1 MPTLNIKY
9 ESIAVSSHDDAICY
23 PIKTYP
29 RIYES
34 ARFNEGYLYPID
46 FHLITFHD
54 LLHLHFV
61 LCLVKTPH
69 LRQEMNK
76 WMDELYWI
84 AEWIKTSGNGYTPAA
99 FFLPRSNI
107 LDTAP
112 GFLMFS
118 KLRYKAKVTLVK
130 TYN

>member
-1 MPTLNIKY
+1 MSPKAEWGALYLFWDKKW
-9 ESIAVSSHDDAICY
+9 AQAICY
-23 PIKTYP
+23 PIKTNP
-29 RIYES
+29 WAYES
-34 ARFNEGYLYPID
+34 ARFTEDYLYPID

-69 LRQEMNK
+69 LRQEMNT

-84 AEWIKTSGNGYTPAA
+84 AEWIETSGNGYIPAA

-112 GFLMFS
+112 GS
-118 KLRYKAKVTLVK
+118 AGSA
-130 TYN
+130 